1 MECRLRIS
9 TLTATFW
16 QFLSLSLSVIGSN
29 HMQVAHKATALL
41 MPALGYTAVTSTS
54 PLFIIIYR
62 ESFIEFV
69 ASFSFVAAGSE
80 MLCLE

>member
-9 TLTATFW
+9 TLTAAFW
-16 QFLSLSLSVIGSN
+16 QFLSLSLSVICSS

-41 MPALGYTAVTSTS
+41 MPALGFTAVTSTS
-54 PLFIIIYR
+54 PLFITR
-62 ESFIEFV
+62 EFV

-80 MLCLE
+80 TLCLE